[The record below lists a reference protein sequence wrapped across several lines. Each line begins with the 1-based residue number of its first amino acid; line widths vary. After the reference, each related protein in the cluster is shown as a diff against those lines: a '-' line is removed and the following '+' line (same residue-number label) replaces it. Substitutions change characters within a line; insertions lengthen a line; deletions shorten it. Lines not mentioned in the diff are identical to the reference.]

1 MKKIKTRQ
9 TVEGVKGIKKAEFA
23 AVRMKNALIKAK
35 QQTENAYQ
43 HDEHRSPTDYAVDKV
58 SRAADDAVQEVSGQ
72 VQRTAGRV
80 LDRAKTV
87 YRQAKETRQHIK
99 QKDHFSKS
107 TAENTAAG
115 EQRAASSSQRPAN
128 HTAGKATRT
137 VQQSSSQP
145 QERAKAFARKRA
157 QATARQATNN
167 AINTTRRTESTIKQ
181 SARATE
187 SAVSAT
193 KRASEKGIKQAAKG
207 SVKTAPKSIKTA
219 EATART
225 TIKTSQRMAQLAQ
238 KSAKSAAKAAKK
250 AERAAIAS
258 AKAAV
263 KVAKAIAKATILIVK
278 AIIAALKSLIA
289 AIAAG
294 GWVVVLIIV
303 VICLIGCIV
312 CSSFG
317 IFFSGEPD
325 TGSVPMPQVV
335 AELGAEFYDR
345 IEQIKAD
352 NPHDR
357 LEIYANDG
365 VLSIHWDEV
374 LAVYAVK
381 VATDPE
387 NGMEVVTITDEKK
400 NILRSVMWDMNI
412 IDYWTWIDYIEVTS
426 TTTDVDGNE
435 SETTEI
441 IEIKVLTISITHKT
455 YLQMAD
461 QYRFNVKQREQLTLL
476 MDDEY
481 KFLWARLLGG
491 YRPGGGQII
500 DTGSDKVPTDIF
512 SWPLPSTFTIT
523 STFGERADPF
533 TGESSFHTGLDI
545 AAPAG
550 TPILAAADG
559 VVTIANATDSWGYGY
574 GFYIKIQHPGT
585 AFETLYA
592 HCSAISVFEG
602 QEVKKGEV
610 IGYVGTTGY
619 SSGNHLHFEVI
630 QSGVVVDPLGFFR

>member
-1 MKKIKTRQ
+1 MSKLKHRNLEKRIIGIATTIRMKDTLLRIKR
-9 TVEGVKGIKKAEFA
+9 KAENSF
-23 AVRMKNALIKAK
+23 
-35 QQTENAYQ
+35 Q
-43 HDEHRSPTDYAVDKV
+43 HDEQYSPAEYATDEV
-58 SRAADDAVQEVSGQ
+58 SRAADDAVREVSGQ
-72 VQRTAGRV
+72 AKKAVGQV
-80 LDRAKTV
+80 LDKVKTEF
-87 YRQAKETRQHIK
+87 RQQHSRFTARDERRSATK
-99 QKDHFSKS
+99 QGKPKS
-107 TAENTAAG
+107 VKVG
-115 EQRAASSSQRPAN
+115 RSASSGADNLTNP
-128 HTAGKATRT
+128 T
-137 VQQSSSQP
+137 QQSATSSKP
-145 QERAKAFARKRA
+145 QERAKAYAQKRT
-157 QATARQATNN
+157 QATAQQSVSNSVN
-167 AINTTRRTESTIKQ
+167 ATRRTESAIKQ
-181 SARATE
+181 SVRATE
-187 SAVSAT
+187 AAATTT
-193 KRASEKGIKQAAKG
+193 KRATENSIIQATKGAVKTAQK
-207 SVKTAPKSIKTA
+207 SVKTAQ
-219 EATART
+219 ATAKT
-225 TIKTSQRMAQLAQ
+225 TIKTSRQATRTAQ
-238 KSAKSAAKAAKK
+238 KTAQATVRAAKAAEK
-250 AERAAIAS
+250 AAYAAL
-258 AKAAV
+258 KAAV
-263 KVAKAIAKATILIVK
+263 HTAKVIAKATMLMVK
-278 AIIAALKSLIA
+278 GIIAALKGLVA

-294 GWVVVLIIV
+294 GWVAVLIIV
-303 VICLIGCIV
+303 VICLVGCIV

-325 TGSVPMPQVV
+325 TGSVPMPQMV

-374 LAVYAVK
+374 LVVYAVK

-387 NGMEVVTITDEKK
+387 NGMEVVTIDDAKK
-400 NILRSVMWDMNI
+400 NILRSVMWDMNV

-426 TTTDVDGNE
+426 TTTDDDGNE

-455 YLQMAD
+455 HLQMAD
-461 QYRFNVKQREQLTLL
+461 QYRFNAKQREQLTLL

-500 DTGSDKVPTDIF
+500 DTGSDKIPTGIF

-523 STFGERADPF
+523 SAFGERADPF
-533 TGESSFHTGLDI
+533 TGESQFHTGLDI

-550 TPILAAADG
+550 TPVLAAADA

-574 GFYIKIQHPGT
+574 GFYVKLQHPGT
-585 AFETLYA
+585 AFETLYG

>member
-1 MKKIKTRQ
+1 MKKIKMR
-9 TVEGVKGIKKAEFA
+9 ESIHKIKTLSKADTTA
-23 AVRMKNALIKAK
+23 IRMKNALLKTKHKA
-35 QQTENAYQ
+35 ENSYH
-43 HDEHRSPTDYAVDKV
+43 HDEHSSPTEYATDRVG
-58 SRAADDAVQEVSGQ
+58 RAADDAVQEVSGQ
-72 VQRTAGRV
+72 AKKAVSRV
-80 LDRAKTV
+80 LDKAKAEF
-87 YRQAKETRQHIK
+87 RQRQGSRFTARDERHSAAKPDKTQ
-99 QKDHFSKS
+99 
-107 TAENTAAG
+107 
-115 EQRAASSSQRPAN
+115 SSSGTGRSASCGADN
-128 HTAGKATRT
+128 RT
-137 VQQSSSQP
+137 NSTQQPYPSSQP
-145 QERAKAFARKRA
+145 QERAKAYAQKRA
-157 QATARQATNN
+157 QTTAQQAANN
-167 AINTTRRTESTIKQ
+167 SVNATRRTESAIKQ
-181 SARATE
+181 SARTTE

-207 SVKTAPKSIKTA
+207 TVKTAQQSVKTAQ
-219 EATART
+219 ATAKT
-225 TIKTSQRMAQLAQ
+225 TIKTSRHVVQAAQ
-238 KSAKSAAKAAKK
+238 KTAQATVRAAKAAEK
-250 AERAAIAS
+250 AAYASMKAAAS
-258 AKAAV
+258 A
-263 KVAKAIAKATILIVK
+263 AKSIAKATMLTVK
-278 AIIAALKSLIA
+278 GIIAALKGLVA
-289 AIAAG
+289 AVAAG
-294 GWVVVLIIV
+294 GWVAVLIIV
-303 VICLIGCIV
+303 VICLVGCIV

-325 TGSVPMPQVV
+325 TGSAPMPQVV

-345 IEQIKAD
+345 IEQIKAE

-381 VATDPE
+381 VTTDPE
-387 NGMEVVTITDEKK
+387 NGMEVVTIDDTKK

-426 TTTDVDGNE
+426 TTTDADGNE
-435 SETTEI
+435 SETTDV

-455 YLQMAD
+455 HLQMAD

-476 MDDEY
+476 MDNEY

-500 DTGSDKVPTDIF
+500 DTGSDKIPTGIF

-533 TGESSFHTGLDI
+533 TGESQFHTGLDV

-550 TPILAAADG
+550 TPVLAAADG

-574 GFYIKIQHPGT
+574 GFYVKIQHPGT
-585 AFETLYA
+585 EFATLYA

-630 QSGVVVDPLGFFR
+630 ESGVVVDPLGFFR